1 MLHNKLI
8 PVKWKFLGPWPCYL
22 MIYAS
27 FDLCQ
32 FSLVSEENLK
42 DLTSSSQLKKSMV
55 KEWGRG
61 TPLFSQADSILR
73 SALNVF
79 ISSLPQI
86 SYQRD
91 RNIQMC
97 WSSNVTGRNTKQ
109 MGYFCKRKLIP
120 DEKIRLQGTLCF
132 TLSPTL
138 TLIDALSDN
147 RIVESQVFLPLS
159 LLFIKVLVI
168 RLIILFY
175 TGFSSRSFSEYIFW
189 SSMISLFCGFIF
201 ISFSQYWACTL
212 NLKARVFL
220 QLCQFPHF
228 FFSNSIFLLFSF
240 SYFGHVL
247 ESLSLPTLFLNCSF
261 VYSLYVHLCV
271 HVYTHTWA
279 SHSLVYSITIQSLS
293 HVWLF
298 ATPWTAAR

>member
-8 PVKWKFLGPWPCYL
+8 PVKWKFLGPWTCYL

-27 FDLCQ
+27 FNSCQ
-32 FSLVSEENLK
+32 FSLVSQENSK

-61 TPLFSQADSILR
+61 TPLFSQADSILT

-120 DEKIRLQGTLCF
+120 DEKIRLQGTLYF

-159 LLFIKVLVI
+159 L
-168 RLIILFY
+168 
-175 TGFSSRSFSEYIFW
+175 
-189 SSMISLFCGFIF
+189 
-201 ISFSQYWACTL
+201 
-212 NLKARVFL
+212 
-220 QLCQFPHF
+220 
-228 FFSNSIFLLFSF
+228 FLLR
-240 SYFGHVL
+240 
-247 ESLSLPTLFLNCSF
+247 CK
-261 VYSLYVHLCV
+261 
-271 HVYTHTWA
+271 W
-279 SHSLVYSITIQSLS
+279 
-293 HVWLF
+293 
-298 ATPWTAAR
+298 